1 MLGGMAGT
9 RTPTRNP
16 GTAAYARSG
25 STGVPSAPAVANPG
39 PRSRLEKI
47 RPKVAWS
54 GSRVD
59 TRVESEMPTSPTRR
73 PIRPIALPGTAGVM
87 VAVLLATCAVV
98 AAEAQWRGRELRARD
113 GQTHASCLAL
123 ASFPGIAGFAEHP
136 GNHPGTG
143 TSRPNRSVR
152 GDAAA
157 PRSGNGGFGGS
168 REAIRLRALLNTPPP
183 AA

>member
-1 MLGGMAGT
+1 
-9 RTPTRNP
+9 
-16 GTAAYARSG
+16 
-25 STGVPSAPAVANPG
+25 
-39 PRSRLEKI
+39 
-47 RPKVAWS
+47 
-54 GSRVD
+54 
-59 TRVESEMPTSPTRR
+59 MPTPPPRR
-73 PIRPIALPGTAGVM
+73 PIRPLVPPGTAGVM